1 MKCRRCGKKMGE
13 AATLPHEIIVGG
25 TKFVGELKGRK
36 CASCDAAEISLNE
49 LTRFEDAVA
58 RRLAESG
65 PVSGATLR
73 YMRKS
78 VPLSAVELASLLR
91 VAPETISRWETGE
104 REVDRAAWLVVRALV
119 LEPGSKAALAEVRD
133 EPPARAVAIAV

>member
-1 MKCRRCGKKMGE
+1 MKCNRCGKNTVE
-13 AATLPHEIIVGG
+13 AATLRHEISVGG
-25 TKFVGELKGRK
+25 AKFVGKLDGQR
-36 CASCDAAEISLNE
+36 CASCKETEISLDV
-49 LTRFEDAVA
+49 LTQFEHAVA
-58 RRLAESG
+58 RSLAEHG

-104 REVDRAAWLVVRALV
+104 RAVDRAAWLVVRALV
-119 LEPGSKAALAEVRD
+119 LEPESMAALAELRD
-133 EPPARAVAIAV
+133 EPPARAVSIAV